1 MEQQLSSGSS
11 ESGLRSS
18 SASGLKLASTFVD
31 LVKNI
36 VLLVVLIYVFVHARA
51 AMQTV
56 LNNVR
61 DSRQMVTEV
70 DVKKEGV
77 SFKLE
82 EAHKSLAV
90 ALNDVAKS
98 SGKEDHAV
106 SPEAQNISAALNA
119 TSAALQGVAA
129 KAPSAGHAA
138 ATELWVYLG
147 SKATS
152 GWKARNFNLTAD
164 PQPGMALQAT
174 TDVYKRNAK
183 PLQTPTPSD
192 PDNLDLGDAVGV
204 LKQGETINLSEVMQ
218 IHPVSGEVDWWG
230 RIR

>member
-1 MEQQLSSGSS
+1 MEQQPSRLP
-11 ESGLRSS
+11 ESGFRSS
-18 SASGLKLASTFVD
+18 SESGLKLASTLVD

-36 VLLVVLIYVFVHARA
+36 VLLVVLIYFFLHARA
-51 AMQTV
+51 ALQTV

-90 ALNDVAKS
+90 ALNDVAKG

-119 TSAALQGVAA
+119 TSAALQGVAQKTA
-129 KAPSAGHAA
+129 APGPEAA
-138 ATELWVYLG
+138 PEVWVYLG
-147 SKATS
+147 SQRST
-152 GWKARNFNLTAD
+152 GWKPKNLKIIT
-164 PQPGMALQAT
+164 LT
-174 TDVYKRNAK
+174 KVN
-183 PLQTPTPSD
+183 
-192 PDNLDLGDAVGV
+192 
-204 LKQGETINLSEVMQ
+204 
-218 IHPVSGEVDWWG
+218 
-230 RIR
+230 